1 MARYV
6 VRREARGGRGGR
18 PGEGLVLPVPQGR
31 GPEKLPGERCS
42 RGSSRGLCGE
52 ETYLTGTSM
61 VLRPFKR
68 PGASVRGRSS
78 EQPLAAPWVAGTLR
92 ARSGASLHVRLLAT
106 GRCTGGLF
114 CVVTFLFSGK
124 RVWCTVASLRS
135 FYSPAESM
143 LANHP
148 NVRPENTFSM
158 KFLILNHFQSV
169 PRVSSVGTFVNCM
182 KFQILNLRTSVNYV
196 AWGERCTAF

>member
-1 MARYV
+1 MARCV

-31 GPEKLPGERCS
+31 GPEKLLGERCS
-42 RGSSRGLCGE
+42 RGSSPGLRWE

-61 VLRPFKR
+61 VLRAFKR
-68 PGASVRGRSS
+68 LGASVRGRSQ

-92 ARSGASLHVRLLAT
+92 ARSGASLHARLLAT
-106 GRCTGGLF
+106 ARCAGGLF
-114 CVVTFLFSGK
+114 YVVTFLFSGQ

-135 FYSPAESM
+135 LYSSARTDVS
-143 LANHP
+143 NHP

-158 KFLILNHFQSV
+158 KFLILNHFHSV
-169 PRVSSVGTFVNCM
+169 P
-182 KFQILNLRTSVNYV
+182 
-196 AWGERCTAF
+196 